1 MYSTMA
7 WGSLSWEVV
16 ECVSVGART
25 RPVLLEVIDLW
36 SCKLLGLFSEAILP
50 DVEALKSLSARAI
63 QIKPEGMRSLEMYLE
78 SL

>member
-1 MYSTMA
+1 
-7 WGSLSWEVV
+7 
-16 ECVSVGART
+16 
-25 RPVLLEVIDLW
+25 LW

-50 DVEALKSLSARAI
+50 DVEALKSSSARAI